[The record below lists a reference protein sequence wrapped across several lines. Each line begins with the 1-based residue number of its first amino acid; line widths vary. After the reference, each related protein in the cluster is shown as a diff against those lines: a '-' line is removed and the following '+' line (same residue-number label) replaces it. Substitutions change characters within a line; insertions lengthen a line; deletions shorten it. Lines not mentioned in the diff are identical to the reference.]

1 MIYKN
6 INQNKKKIKSGSM
19 AAALHYDDADGGAPQ
34 VIASGKDLVAKKI
47 IQMARDRSIPIEE
60 DMTLVAELIDMDL
73 GESVPPQ
80 LYSVIAEILLLI
92 ERMEKIG

>member
-6 INQNKKKIKSGSM
+6 INKSKKRTKSGTM
-19 AAALHYDDADGGAPQ
+19 AAALHYEDSDNGAPK
-34 VIASGKDLVAKKI
+34 VTASGKGQVAAKI
-47 IQMARDRSIPIEE
+47 IQLAKERSIPIEE
-60 DMTLVAELIDMDL
+60 DMSLVAELIDMDL
-73 GESVPPQ
+73 GENVPPQ